1 MKIEGGGG
9 AGPTS
14 APTRAASGPAP
25 AFSPAGAQ
33 AGQGAA
39 PASGLGRM
47 GATPSLDALIA
58 LQESPGPTERKRRA
72 VRRAGRLL
80 DVLDQV
86 KLTLLDGL
94 APDVA
99 LLNLASAVGDQR
111 SETDDPALEGVLD
124 EIETRAMVELAK
136 AEVARANAA

>member
-9 AGPTS
+9 AAPTS
-14 APTRAASGPAP
+14 APARAAGGSAP
-25 AFSPAGAQ
+25 AFAPAAAQ

-39 PASGLGRM
+39 PAAGLGRM

-58 LQESPGPTERKRRA
+58 LQEAPGPLERKRRA

-86 KLTLLDGL
+86 KLTLLDGGT
-94 APDVA
+94 ADAA
-99 LLNLASAVGDQR
+99 LLNLTRAVGDQR

-136 AEVARANAA
+136 AEMARTNAA